1 MDTVFRPIIWAVPSQ
16 SLDPYPYLM
25 RAPAPIELNSENSR
39 RRRWLV
45 PESRDP
51 SRRDVL
57 AVGSSG
63 GALPALPGWC
73 STKCVRKDAPSM
85 GGDGVHLQPEPRSR
99 LAEAA
104 ARGPTLLAARCD
116 LQAHTMPTWRTV
128 PGSSC
133 PLTSYHLA

>member
-1 MDTVFRPIIWAVPSQ
+1 
-16 SLDPYPYLM
+16 M

-104 ARGPTLLAARCD
+104 ARGAYTPGGAMRPAGAYHADMADCSRFVVPTDQLPSCLVISLRVLLMLMVLLR
-116 LQAHTMPTWRTV
+116 
-128 PGSSC
+128 
-133 PLTSYHLA
+133 LTLPS